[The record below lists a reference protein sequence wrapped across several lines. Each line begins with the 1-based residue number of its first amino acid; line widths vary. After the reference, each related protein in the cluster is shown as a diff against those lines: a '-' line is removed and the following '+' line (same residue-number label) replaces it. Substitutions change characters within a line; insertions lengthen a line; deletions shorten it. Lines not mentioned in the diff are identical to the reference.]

1 MIVSK
6 VFQKNGEL
14 LTQNELD
21 KRTKLLETNQSN
33 CNKIEFDIVKK
44 CLNNHQATLNM
55 IQDLHETCIKTQ
67 IMSLKFISRVY
78 EKIGTN
84 DEERSLVNCANET
97 IDELMKKI

>member
-6 VFQKNGEL
+6 VFQINGEL

-21 KRTKLLETNQSN
+21 KRTKLLETNLNVPTTNNNQSD

-55 IQDLHETCIKTQ
+55 IQDLHINLYKNQNYVTEIHLT
-67 IMSLKFISRVY
+67 SL
-78 EKIGTN
+78 
-84 DEERSLVNCANET
+84 
-97 IDELMKKI
+97 